1 MSRAR
6 TIGYWVTTA
15 WVALSMGGGG
25 IAHVMHV
32 PATEAG
38 FIALGYP
45 LHVVTLLGI
54 WKVLGAI
61 ALLVPKFP
69 RLKEWAYA
77 GFVFDLTGAAFAWA
91 ATGASDADVSNTGHI
106 VAALVG
112 LPLVF
117 ASWALRPASRKLP
130 DPPRDP

>member
-6 TIGYWVTTA
+6 VIGYWVTTV

-54 WKVLGAI
+54 WKMLGAI

-91 ATGASDADVSNTGHI
+91 ATGASDGGVSNTGHI
-106 VAALVG
+106 FAALLG

-117 ASWALRPASRKLP
+117 ASWALRPDSRKLP
-130 DPPRDP
+130 NPAS